1 MGGLGE
7 PLTFT
12 QGAEVGNFF
21 PDQCPPPTKNAV
33 HWKTIDGKWDVL
45 AYVFLC
51 PREPTD
57 RVTSFQLVFDRD
69 EDRYWGTGDAGDR
82 LILPYGCEVDGWS
95 VASHEWGHVHGYA
108 DGADGQGHFPAD
120 AAICENNSDQHT
132 MCPGYHPGSER
143 MRTLEEHDK
152 HTCQAAY

>member
-1 MGGLGE
+1 MVALHRGVPERRRPAGPAPGRAPAVGGLGE

-33 HWKTIDGKWDVL
+33 HWMTIDGKWDVL

-69 EDRYWGTGDAGDR
+69 EDRYWGTGDA
-82 LILPYGCEVDGWS
+82 
-95 VASHEWGHVHGYA
+95 
-108 DGADGQGHFPAD
+108 
-120 AAICENNSDQHT
+120 
-132 MCPGYHPGSER
+132 
-143 MRTLEEHDK
+143 
-152 HTCQAAY
+152 